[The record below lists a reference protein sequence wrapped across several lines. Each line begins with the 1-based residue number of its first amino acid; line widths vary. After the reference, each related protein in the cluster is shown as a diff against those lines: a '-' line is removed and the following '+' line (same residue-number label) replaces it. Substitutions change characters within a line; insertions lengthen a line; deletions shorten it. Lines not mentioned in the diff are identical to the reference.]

1 MHQALEQPG
10 TSAMT
15 AVLCGV
21 YLFLTSRGIGYPEV
35 GLSFEQ
41 AVQQL
46 QLWRIV
52 TAQLSHV
59 EALHLLLNVSSLWS
73 LGGVESAG
81 GPAGKSGTLYY
92 LQTSAILLILSGV
105 VSACTCARLFLP
117 RLLF

>member
-10 TSAMT
+10 TSAVT

-21 YLFLTSRGIGYPEV
+21 YLFLTTRSIGYPEI

-41 AVQQL
+41 AIQKQQV
-46 QLWRIV
+46 WRIV

-73 LGGVESAG
+73 LGGIEAAS
-81 GPAGKSGTLYY
+81 GPAGRSGTLHY
-92 LQTSAILLILSGV
+92 LQTSAILLILSGAV
-105 VSACTCARLFLP
+105 RPFTCGQFRLS
-117 RLLF
+117 

>member
-1 MHQALEQPG
+1 
-10 TSAMT
+10 MT

-21 YLFLTSRGIGYPEV
+21 YLFLTARHVGYAEV

-52 TAQLSHV
+52 SAQLSHV
-59 EALHLLLNVSSLWS
+59 DALHLLLNVSSLWS
-73 LGGVESAG
+73 LGGIEAAG
-81 GPAGKSGTLYY
+81 GPAGRSGTLYY

-105 VSACTCARLFLP
+105 VRGPTHAG
-117 RLLF
+117 